1 MNNVERLDLTIIDP
15 EQSLRPK
22 RNNRQ
27 SSGLTNQDE
36 QDEADYQ
43 EIMGDDVN
51 SGIEAKLIMKLV
63 CKHGKLEGI
72 PLGPSIAYGDLG
84 VTKKHSLHLASS
96 EFLRAEVDPNSTPS
110 SFTVSARALRD
121 MLDHFSIATG
131 SASGGGERNGIRTEN
146 QLGWMFAK
154 REVRVKTYEAGAGVG
169 GLSTEIKVDNGEFDE
184 YWVEGERVDL
194 TLPMKE
200 FRVSEDWCQVYV

>member
-63 CKHGKLEGI
+63 CKHGKLACTSSWFE
-72 PLGPSIAYGDLG
+72 
-84 VTKKHSLHLASS
+84 HSLWRLRSNEETLPTLSLIRVSPSRSRPKFHSFIVHSISS
-96 EFLRAEVDPNSTPS
+96 SAQGYARPLLNSDRKRFGWRRAEWDQ
-110 SFTVSARALRD
+110 D
-121 MLDHFSIATG
+121 
-131 SASGGGERNGIRTEN
+131 
-146 QLGWMFAK
+146 
-154 REVRVKTYEAGAGVG
+154 
-169 GLSTEIKVDNGEFDE
+169 
-184 YWVEGERVDL
+184 
-194 TLPMKE
+194 
-200 FRVSEDWCQVYV
+200 